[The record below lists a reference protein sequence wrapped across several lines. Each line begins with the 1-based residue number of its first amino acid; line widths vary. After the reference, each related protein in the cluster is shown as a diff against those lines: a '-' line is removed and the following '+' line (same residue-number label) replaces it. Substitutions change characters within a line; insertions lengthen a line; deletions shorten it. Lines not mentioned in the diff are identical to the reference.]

1 MTDAG
6 NDEITLKSLREA
18 AELTQPELSR
28 RMNVGIR
35 IIGYWESGDKVPSFD
50 RAIALAKE
58 LGVSL
63 KVLAK
68 SMRLDVSGLPDD
80 EPIPKTY
87 SRPSPMTIPK
97 DETLG

>member
-6 NDEITLKSLREA
+6 NEEITLKSLREA

-63 KVLAK
+63 KTLAK
-68 SMRLDVSGLPDD
+68 SMQLDVSGLPDD
-80 EPIPKTY
+80 QPLPKPY